1 MTQDRPRNHLFSKK
15 IGIHKNK
22 SLDRPLTSPDNRHQT
37 AAHRSWH
44 TGADTMTTQEQ
55 KQIDRATAQ
64 GRGALLR
71 TLAITHRAGSSRT
84 QKEIIAMIDEACAHD
99 EFTMV
104 NGALL
109 HNSEI

>member
-1 MTQDRPRNHLFSKK
+1 MTK
-15 IGIHKNK
+15 
-22 SLDRPLTSPDNRHQT
+22 
-37 AAHRSWH
+37 
-44 TGADTMTTQEQ
+44 QEQ
-55 KQIDRATAQ
+55 KQIDRATVQ

-71 TLAITHRAGSSRT
+71 TMAIIHRAGSTRT
-84 QKEIIAMIDEACAHD
+84 QKQITAMIDEAGAQD

>member
-1 MTQDRPRNHLFSKK
+1 MTK
-15 IGIHKNK
+15 
-22 SLDRPLTSPDNRHQT
+22 
-37 AAHRSWH
+37 
-44 TGADTMTTQEQ
+44 QEQ

-71 TLAITHRAGSSRT
+71 TLAFIHRAGSSRT
-84 QKEIIAMIDEACAHD
+84 QKEVSAMIEQATAMH
-99 EFTMV
+99 EFTRV

>member
-1 MTQDRPRNHLFSKK
+1 MTK
-15 IGIHKNK
+15 
-22 SLDRPLTSPDNRHQT
+22 
-37 AAHRSWH
+37 
-44 TGADTMTTQEQ
+44 QEQ

-71 TLAITHRAGSSRT
+71 AMAIIHRAGSTRT
-84 QKEIIAMIDEACAHD
+84 QKAVTAMIEQAGAQG

>member
-1 MTQDRPRNHLFSKK
+1 MTK
-15 IGIHKNK
+15 
-22 SLDRPLTSPDNRHQT
+22 
-37 AAHRSWH
+37 
-44 TGADTMTTQEQ
+44 QEQ

-71 TLAITHRAGSSRT
+71 TLAIIHRAGSSRT
-84 QKEIIAMIDEACAHD
+84 QKEVSAMIEEVTAMH

>member
-1 MTQDRPRNHLFSKK
+1 MTK
-15 IGIHKNK
+15 
-22 SLDRPLTSPDNRHQT
+22 
-37 AAHRSWH
+37 
-44 TGADTMTTQEQ
+44 QEQ
-55 KQIDRATAQ
+55 KQIDRATVQ

-71 TLAITHRAGSSRT
+71 TLAIIYRAGSRRT
-84 QKEIIAMIDEACAHD
+84 QKAIELQIESGNAWD

>member
-1 MTQDRPRNHLFSKK
+1 MTK
-15 IGIHKNK
+15 
-22 SLDRPLTSPDNRHQT
+22 
-37 AAHRSWH
+37 
-44 TGADTMTTQEQ
+44 QEQ

-71 TLAITHRAGSSRT
+71 TMAIIHRAGSSRT
-84 QKEIIAMIDEACAHD
+84 QKEINAAIEQADAQD